1 MKNKKPY
8 EKYDPLLQ
16 EIVKA
21 YNTICRTY
29 DLQQELN
36 VPIVITKKLD
46 FVLRTLNSTL
56 GDIEQ
61 LKNTEEFLWQE
72 NLSQFKLV

>member
-36 VPIVITKKLD
+36 VPVDITKKLD

>member
-8 EKYDPLLQ
+8 ERYDPLLQ
-16 EIVKA
+16 EIVRA
-21 YNTICRTY
+21 HNTICRTY

-36 VPIVITKKLD
+36 VPVDITKKLD

>member
-1 MKNKKPY
+1 MNTKKPY
-8 EKYDPLLQ
+8 ERYDTLLQ
-16 EIVKA
+16 ELVKA
-21 YNTICRTY
+21 HDTICLTY
-29 DLQQELN
+29 NLQTELN
-36 VPIVITKKLD
+36 VPVDITKKLD

>member
-16 EIVKA
+16 EIVRA

-36 VPIVITKKLD
+36 VPVDITKKLD

>member
-8 EKYDPLLQ
+8 ERYDPLLQ
-16 EIVKA
+16 EIVRA

-36 VPIVITKKLD
+36 VPVDITKKLD

>member
-36 VPIVITKKLD
+36 VPVDITKKLD

-61 LKNTEEFLWQE
+61 LKNTEEFLWHE

>member
-8 EKYDPLLQ
+8 ERYDPLLQ

-36 VPIVITKKLD
+36 VPVDITKKLD

>member
-8 EKYDPLLQ
+8 ERYDPLLQ
-16 EIVKA
+16 EIVRA

-36 VPIVITKKLD
+36 VPVDITKKLD
-46 FVLRTLNSTL
+46 FVPRTLNSTL

>member
-36 VPIVITKKLD
+36 VPIDITKKLD